1 METSKKPVE
10 VRFSASAEKKIGW
23 LEKTDKNHFEFVK
36 RELRRFVEE
45 YPDSVCAYIHP
56 ADKDGFRKFVA
67 DHARV
72 ITFSGIGQELQ
83 DKHIL
88 HIHDIFF

>member
-10 VRFSASAEKKIGW
+10 VKLSLIAEKKMEF
-23 LEKTDKNHFEFVK
+23 LEKANKNFFELVK

-45 YPDSVCAYIHP
+45 YPDSVCAYIYP

-67 DHARV
+67 ENSRT
-72 ITFSGIGQELQ
+72 ITFSGIGQETSE
-83 DKHIL
+83 KHIL
-88 HIHDIFF
+88 FIHDIFF